1 MKKTTGG
8 FMQEIAEIIADD
20 MAEKIDA
27 YILKNEKLIQEI
39 REVLVEDID
48 VISEEEVLEKT
59 LKIANKLEGIE
70 FTPYID
76 KTIQRKFYCKFD
88 GLVTV
93 KEEEQ
98 TEGDKKTF
106 YYTKWYKKGGVSYF
120 IGYLTIGMIKRL
132 MRRSLKDGCDAIME
146 MIKSMQKGE
155 EEEKVGKRG
164 KKEA

>member
-1 MKKTTGG
+1 MKKTTGS

-98 TEGDKKTF
+98 KEGDKKTF
-106 YYTKWYKKGGVSYF
+106 FYTKWYNKGGASYF
-120 IGYLTIGMIKRL
+120 IGYLTIGMIRSL

-146 MIKSMQKGE
+146 MIKNMQRGE
-155 EEEKVGKRG
+155 EE
-164 KKEA
+164 